1 MIQCS
6 HKQKEVKIMRYK
18 TNEIKIKENHA
29 ELIIYSADK
38 KQRFTSYIDLE
49 DVDYVKKHSW
59 CIRSR
64 KYVGRVKNGS
74 NFLLHR
80 ALMDCPKDKI
90 VDHINKNP
98 LDNRKINLRICNY
111 QENFFN
117 SKKKSNNTSG
127 VTGVG
132 FDKKSSKWRARICI
146 DYKNINL
153 GFYDDKNEAIK
164 ARLQAEQK
172 YFKEFAPQ
180 KHLFNKYDV

>member
-1 MIQCS
+1 
-6 HKQKEVKIMRYK
+6 MRYK
-18 TNEIKIKENHA
+18 TNEIKIKESHA

-38 KQRFTSYIDLE
+38 DQRFTSYIDLE

-98 LDNRKINLRICNY
+98 LDNRKTNLRICNY
-111 QENFFN
+111 QKNFFN

-132 FDKKSSKWRARICI
+132 WRKDTKKWRAYII
-146 DYKNINL
+146 VDAVQKTL
-153 GFYDDKNEAIK
+153 GSFKEKDDAIK
-164 ARLQAEQK
+164 ARLKAEKK

>member
-1 MIQCS
+1 
-6 HKQKEVKIMRYK
+6 MRYK

-64 KYVGRVKNGS
+64 KYVGRVENGR

-146 DYKNINL
+146 DYKNIHL